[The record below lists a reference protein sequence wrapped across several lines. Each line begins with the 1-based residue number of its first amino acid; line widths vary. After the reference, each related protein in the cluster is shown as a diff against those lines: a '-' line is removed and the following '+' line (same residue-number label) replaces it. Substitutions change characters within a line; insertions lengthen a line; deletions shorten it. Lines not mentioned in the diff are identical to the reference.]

1 MSDEPPQVIIIAGPN
16 GAGKTTLAPFL
27 LRERFRTSAFVNAD
41 AIASGLSAFD
51 PENVAIEAGRIMLR
65 KLHELSEQ
73 RQRFAFETTL
83 AARSYAPWIRQ
94 LQSSGYEMHLLF
106 VSLRST
112 ELAIER
118 VAERVRRGGHT
129 IPLPEI
135 RCHYQR
141 GLQNLFE
148 LYIPLADTWAI
159 YDNSESGVSSII
171 AMGEKNGLPN
181 IARPDQWESLHGH
194 G

>member
-83 AARSYAPWIRQ
+83 AARSYAPWIKR
-94 LQSSGYEMHLLF
+94 LRSSGYEMHLLF
-106 VSLRST
+106 VSLRSA

-118 VAERVRRGGHT
+118 VAERVRRGGHM
-129 IPLPEI
+129 IPPPEI
-135 RCHYQR
+135 RRRYSEASRTCLNCTFRLPTR
-141 GLQNLFE
+141 GRFT
-148 LYIPLADTWAI
+148 ITPKVAW
-159 YDNSESGVSSII
+159 
-171 AMGEKNGLPN
+171 LP
-181 IARPDQWESLHGH
+181 
-194 G
+194 

>member
-73 RQRFAFETTL
+73 N
-83 AARSYAPWIRQ
+83 
-94 LQSSGYEMHLLF
+94 
-106 VSLRST
+106 
-112 ELAIER
+112 
-118 VAERVRRGGHT
+118 
-129 IPLPEI
+129 
-135 RCHYQR
+135 R
-141 GLQNLFE
+141 GLLLKLHWLRDHMRHGSSDYGLQVMRCICYLFRSAPPNWRLKE
-148 LYIPLADTWAI
+148 WQSECDAVDT
-159 YDNSESGVSSII
+159 
-171 AMGEKNGLPN
+171 
-181 IARPDQWESLHGH
+181 
-194 G
+194 